1 MRGTLR
7 WARADLRARRGQAL
21 ITVAVVAGVVAALF
35 LATMLL
41 QGATNPWQQ
50 LFSRTRGAD
59 VLVYFANGTNTSE
72 LRYVAG
78 IQARSQ
84 PYQGASATLEQGAVK
99 SPVELRAMTPV
110 PPTMST
116 PLMVSGTWL
125 RSSAP
130 DGVVVEASFAQ
141 AVHVAVGDRIMVDGI
156 DGTTVRMRV
165 IGIADT
171 ADQGFYPQWTP
182 GLIWVQHKLLAEV
195 EPNPSET
202 QEIVGLRLYDNS
214 AVATGQVVQTIWNLY
229 NGPAEN
235 SASAVERYSTWQQ
248 VKSSMASNDRLLGL
262 LLALFG
268 IIALVAAP
276 CAIANVTAG
285 RVLVQRQDIAMLKAL
300 GFTPGQVVRMLLAE
314 QTLLGAVGAGL
325 GLLAAWIMT
334 LPAFVRP
341 PGGTPVGL
349 APLSGA
355 WMALIGVGTV
365 LTVAIATVIPAW
377 WAGRVSP
384 VAAVQPSPPRG
395 HLSLIARLG
404 LLVHLPAALV
414 LGARNSLTRR
424 LSAALTVFGLAIPML
439 MITIALTCWSTIDGF
454 TSDPGKIG
462 LAAPVTVSQGGLDS
476 KQMLNLI
483 SHDRQVLASYP
494 SAEFV
499 TLLPGDNGTFIARAM
514 GYSSRPYPFRT
525 VQGHM
530 FNAPNEAVA
539 GQGFLDLM
547 HIKVG
552 AWILPTIDGVP
563 VILHIVGRTIE
574 PDNNGD
580 VLDFGLD
587 ALTHA
592 GSAPPVL
599 YSLVLKPGVSPAA
612 ARARLL
618 AESSDQLDVQV
629 VTNPASELRVVQ
641 VVIAVSVVILA
652 VIGLA
657 NLLTATVVGM
667 RDHRH
672 EVGVLAALGLTPR
685 QVMATLVV
693 NTMILTALGV
703 TGGTVAG
710 LVIAPRLINMQGQT
724 SGIGSG
730 IAVSLSAAAVAEI
743 LAVALVTAAVAAL
756 ILARRTTARSGSAHL
771 HTPARSPRPRPAQAL
786 LAGGAT
792 PHTPPLLGGCHPPK
806 TPLAPGPR
814 IRGQGWR
821 DFSARGR

>member
-21 ITVAVVAGVVAALF
+21 ITIAVVAGVVAALF

-41 QGATNPWQQ
+41 QGAVNPWQQ
-50 LFSRTRGAD
+50 LFARTRGAD
-59 VLVYFANGTNTSE
+59 VLVYFASGTNTTE
-72 LRYVAG
+72 LRSVPGVQAVA
-78 IQARSQ
+78 Q
-84 PYQGASATLEQGAVK
+84 PYQAASATLEQGAVK
-99 SPVELRAMTPV
+99 SPVELQAMTPV
-110 PPTMST
+110 LPAMSA
-116 PLMVSGTWL
+116 PFIVAGSWL
-125 RSSAP
+125 RSSAQ
-130 DGVVVEASFAQ
+130 DGAVLEASFAQ
-141 AVHVAVGDRIMVDGI
+141 AMHAGVGTRIIVDGI
-156 DGTTVRMRV
+156 DGTTVPMTV

-182 GLIWVQHKLLAEV
+182 GLIWVQHKLLTRV
-195 EPNPSET
+195 EPNASET
-202 QEIVGLRLYDNS
+202 QEVVGLRLADNS

-229 NGPAEN
+229 NGPNEN
-235 SASAVERYSTWQQ
+235 SAVERYSTWQQ
-248 VKSSMASNDRLLGL
+248 VQGSMASNDRLLGL

-285 RVLVQRQDIAMLKAL
+285 RVLVQREDIAMLKAL
-300 GFTPGQVVRMLLAE
+300 GFTPGQVVRMLVAE

-325 GLLAAWIMT
+325 GLVAARIVT
-334 LPAFVRP
+334 SPEFVRP
-341 PGGTPVGL
+341 PDGTPVSL
-349 APLSGA
+349 APLSGG
-355 WMALIGVGTV
+355 WMALIGVGAV

-384 VAAVQPSPPRG
+384 VAAVRPSPPRG

-414 LGARNSLTRR
+414 LGARDSLTRR
-424 LSAALTVFGLAIPML
+424 LSAALTVFGLAIPMV

-462 LAAPVTVSQGGLDS
+462 LAGSVTVSQGGLDN
-476 KQMLNLI
+476 KQMLALI
-483 SHDRQVLASYP
+483 NHDSQVLAYYP
-494 SAEFV
+494 GAEFD

-514 GYSSRPYPFRT
+514 GSSSRPYPFQVVHGR
-525 VQGHM
+525 M
-530 FNAPNEAVA
+530 FHAANEAVA

-552 AWILPTIDGVP
+552 AWISPTIDGVP

-587 ALTHA
+587 ALNDA
-592 GSAPPVL
+592 GGADPQL
-599 YSLVLKPGVSPAA
+599 LNFLVLKPGVPAAA

-618 AESSDQLDVQV
+618 GESQDQLDVQV
-629 VTNPASELRVVQ
+629 VTNPADGLRVVK

-652 VIGLA
+652 VIALA

-672 EVGVLAALGLTPR
+672 EVGVLAAIGLTPR
-685 QVMATLVV
+685 QVTATLVV

-703 TGGTVAG
+703 TSGTVVG
-710 LVIAPRLINMQGQT
+710 LVAAPRLINMQGWT

-730 IAVSLSAAAVAEI
+730 IAASLGMAAIAEI
-743 LAVALVTAAVAAL
+743 LAVALAIAAATAL
-756 ILARRTTARSGSAHL
+756 FLARRTTRSSGSAHL
-771 HTPARSPRPRPAQAL
+771 HSPARRPRPRPAQ
-786 LAGGAT
+786 
-792 PHTPPLLGGCHPPK
+792 
-806 TPLAPGPR
+806 
-814 IRGQGWR
+814 
-821 DFSARGR
+821 SAH

>member
-21 ITVAVVAGVVAALF
+21 ITIAVVAGVVAALF

-41 QGATNPWQQ
+41 QGAINPWQQ

-59 VLVYFANGTNTSE
+59 VLVYFSSGTNTSE

-78 IQARSQ
+78 IQERSQ
-84 PYQGASATLEQGAVK
+84 PYQAASATLEQGAVK

-110 PPTMST
+110 PPKMSV
-116 PLMVSGTWL
+116 PLMVAGTWL
-125 RSSAP
+125 RSSDP
-130 DGVVVEASFAQ
+130 DGAVIEASFAQ
-141 AVHVAVGDRIMVDGI
+141 AVHVGLGDRITVDGI

-182 GLIWVQHKLLAEV
+182 GLIWVQHKLLTRV

-214 AVATGQVVQTIWNLY
+214 TVATGQVVQTIWNLY

-248 VKSSMASNDRLLGL
+248 VKDSMASNDRLLGL

-300 GFTPGQVVRMLLAE
+300 GFTPGQVVRMLLAQ
-314 QTLLGAVGAGL
+314 QTLLGALGAGL

-334 LPAFVRP
+334 LPRFARP

-349 APLSGA
+349 APLSGP

-414 LGARNSLTRR
+414 LGARDSLTRR
-424 LSAALTVFGLAIPML
+424 LSAMLTVFGLAIPIA

-462 LAAPVTVSQGGLDS
+462 LAAPVTVSQGGLDG
-476 KQMLNLI
+476 KQMLALI
-483 SHDRQVLASYP
+483 SHDDQVAASYP
-494 SAEFV
+494 VAQFV
-499 TLLPGDNGTFIARAM
+499 TLLPGDNGTFVARAM
-514 GYSSRPYPFRT
+514 GTSGRPYPFRT

-530 FNAPNEAVA
+530 FSAASEAVA

-587 ALTHA
+587 ALNHA

-599 YSLVLKPGVSPAA
+599 YSLVLKPGVPAAA

-618 AESSDQLDVQV
+618 AESDDQLDVQV
-629 VTNPASELRVVQ
+629 VTNPASDLRVVQ
-641 VVIAVSVVILA
+641 LVIAVSVVILA

-672 EVGVLAALGLTPR
+672 EVGVLAAMGLTPR
-685 QVMATLVV
+685 QVTATLVV

-703 TGGTVAG
+703 TGGIVAG
-710 LVIAPRLINMQGQT
+710 LVIAPRLIDMQGHT

-730 IAVSLSAAAVAEI
+730 IAVSLSAAAIAEI

-756 ILARRTTARSGSAHL
+756 ILARRTTASSGSAHL
-771 HTPARSPRPRPAQAL
+771 HTPARPPRPRPAQ
-786 LAGGAT
+786 
-792 PHTPPLLGGCHPPK
+792 P
-806 TPLAPGPR
+806 
-814 IRGQGWR
+814 
-821 DFSARGR
+821 AR

>member
-21 ITVAVVAGVVAALF
+21 ITIAVVAGVVAALF

-41 QGATNPWQQ
+41 QGAVNPWQQ
-50 LFSRTRGAD
+50 LFAQTRGAD
-59 VLVYFANGTNTSE
+59 VLVYFASGTNTTE
-72 LRYVAG
+72 LRSVPGVQAVAK
-78 IQARSQ
+78 
-84 PYQGASATLEQGAVK
+84 PYQAASATLEQGAVK

-110 PPTMST
+110 LPAMSA
-116 PLMVSGTWL
+116 PFIVAGSWL
-125 RSSAP
+125 RSSAQ
-130 DGVVVEASFAQ
+130 DGAVLEASFAQ
-141 AVHVAVGDRIMVDGI
+141 AVHAGVGTRIIVDGI
-156 DGTTVRMRV
+156 DGTTVPMTV

-182 GLIWVQHKLLAEV
+182 GLIWVQHKLLTRV
-195 EPNPSET
+195 EPNASET
-202 QEIVGLRLYDNS
+202 QEVVGLRLADNS

-229 NGPAEN
+229 NGPNEN
-235 SASAVERYSTWQQ
+235 SAVERYSTWQQ
-248 VKSSMASNDRLLGL
+248 VQGSMASNDRLLGL

-285 RVLVQRQDIAMLKAL
+285 RVLVQREDIAMLKAL

-325 GLLAAWIMT
+325 GLVAARIMT
-334 LPAFVRP
+334 SPEFVRP
-341 PGGTPVGL
+341 PDGTPVSL
-349 APLSGA
+349 APLSGG
-355 WMALIGVGTV
+355 WMALIGAGAV

-384 VAAVQPSPPRG
+384 VAAVRPSPPRG

-404 LLVHLPAALV
+404 LLFHLPAALV
-414 LGARNSLTRR
+414 LGARDSLTRR
-424 LSAALTVFGLAIPML
+424 LSAALTVFGLAIPL
-439 MITIALTCWSTIDGF
+439 VMITIALTCWSTIDGF

-462 LAAPVTVSQGGLDS
+462 LAASVTVSQGGLDN
-476 KQMLNLI
+476 KQMLALI
-483 SHDRQVLASYP
+483 NHDSQVLAYYP
-494 SAEFV
+494 GAEFD

-514 GYSSRPYPFRT
+514 GSSSRPYPFRV
-525 VQGHM
+525 VQGRM
-530 FNAPNEAVA
+530 FHAANEAVA
-539 GQGFLDLM
+539 GQGFLDVM

-552 AWILPTIDGVP
+552 AWISPTIDGVP

-587 ALTHA
+587 ALNDA
-592 GSAPPVL
+592 DGADPQL
-599 YSLVLKPGVSPAA
+599 LNYLVLKPGVPAAA

-618 AESSDQLDVQV
+618 DESQDQLDVQV
-629 VTNPASELRVVQ
+629 VANPADGLKVVK

-652 VIGLA
+652 VIALA

-672 EVGVLAALGLTPR
+672 EVGVLAAIGLTPR
-685 QVMATLVV
+685 QVTATLVV

-703 TGGTVAG
+703 TCGTVVG
-710 LVIAPRLINMQGQT
+710 LVVAPRLINMQGWT

-730 IAVSLSAAAVAEI
+730 IAASLGVAAIAEI
-743 LAVALVTAAVAAL
+743 LAVALAIATATAL
-756 ILARRTTARSGSAHL
+756 FLARRTTRSSGSAHL
-771 HTPARSPRPRPAQAL
+771 HSPARRPRPRPAQSV
-786 LAGGAT
+786 
-792 PHTPPLLGGCHPPK
+792 H
-806 TPLAPGPR
+806 
-814 IRGQGWR
+814 
-821 DFSARGR
+821 

>member
-41 QGATNPWQQ
+41 QGAVNPWQQ
-50 LFSRTRGAD
+50 LFAQTRGAD
-59 VLVYFANGTNTSE
+59 VVIYFQNGTNTTD
-72 LRYVAG
+72 LRFLSGV
-78 IQARSQ
+78 QAVGQ
-84 PYQGASATLEQGAVK
+84 PNQAASATLEQGAVR
-99 SPVELRAMTPV
+99 SPVELRAMTPAR
-110 PPTMST
+110 PAMST
-116 PLMVSGTWL
+116 PLVVAGSWL
-125 RSSAP
+125 RSSDQ
-130 DGVVVEASFAQ
+130 DGVVLEASFAQ
-141 AVHVAVGDRIMVDGI
+141 ALHVGVGERIVIYGI
-156 DGTTVRMRV
+156 DGTRVAMRV

-182 GLIWVQHKLLAEV
+182 GLIWVQHKLLSQV

-202 QEIVGLRLYDNS
+202 QEIVGLRLADSS
-214 AVATGQVVQTIWNLY
+214 AVATGQVVQVIWNMY
-229 NGPAEN
+229 NGTGEN
-235 SASAVERYSTWQQ
+235 SAVERYSTWQQ
-248 VKSSMASNDRLLGL
+248 VKDSMANNDRLLGL

-314 QTLLGAVGAGL
+314 QTLLGAAGAGL
-325 GLLAAWIMT
+325 GLIAARIMT
-334 LPAFVRP
+334 SPEFVRP

-404 LLVHLPAALV
+404 LLFHMPAALV
-414 LGARNSLTRR
+414 LGARDSLTRR
-424 LSAALTVFGLAIPML
+424 LSAGLTVFGLAIPMV

-454 TSDPGKIG
+454 TGDPGKIG
-462 LAAPVTVSQGGLDS
+462 LASAVTVSQGGLDS
-476 KQMLNLI
+476 KQMLALI
-483 SHDRQVLASYP
+483 SHDDQVLASYP
-494 SAEFV
+494 GAEFV

-514 GYSSRPYPFRT
+514 GTSPRPYPFRV
-525 VQGHM
+525 VQGQM
-530 FNAPNEAVA
+530 FDAPNEAVA

-547 HIKVG
+547 HIQVG
-552 AWILPTIDGVP
+552 AWIKPTIDGVP
-563 VILHIVGRTIE
+563 VILQIVGRTIE

-587 ALTHA
+587 ALNDA
-592 GSAPPVL
+592 GSAPPQLV
-599 YSLVLKPGVSPAA
+599 YNLVLKPGVPAAA
-612 ARARLL
+612 ARAQLL
-618 AESSDQLDVQV
+618 AKSRDRLDVQV
-629 VTNPASELRVVQ
+629 VANPASGLRVLQ
-641 VVIAVSVVILA
+641 LVVAVSVVILA

-672 EVGVLAALGLTPR
+672 EVGVLAAMGLTPR

-703 TGGTVAG
+703 TSGIVAG

-730 IAVSLSAAAVAEI
+730 IAVSLSAAAIAEI
-743 LAVALVTAAVAAL
+743 LAVALVIATAAAL
-756 ILARRTTARSGSAHL
+756 LLARRTTRNSGSAHL
-771 HTPARSPRPRPAQAL
+771 HSPVRPPRPKPANPAQPAR
-786 LAGGAT
+786 
-792 PHTPPLLGGCHPPK
+792 
-806 TPLAPGPR
+806 
-814 IRGQGWR
+814 
-821 DFSARGR
+821 